1 MKIINAQGNFIAF
14 GNFSSLIN
22 NIDKVKEALVGYEVR
37 QQNEQLPNGLQ
48 APFYIFLKANEAVVI
63 RSSRIDT
70 QYGYKS
76 EEDTVS
82 SLIDSVNSTYEK
94 IGSLIEAKFDRV
106 SYNNVAFVPYSE
118 ETFAKFA
125 SVFGTDDIFG
135 AKTKE
140 LSVRLN
146 NILNVGQ
153 EEVNAVLTMQDG
165 SVRRNVGEQVQ
176 EKVIFINNDV
186 NTLFEHK
193 APRFTCEEG
202 LKLFADLVMIGNE
215 RTAKILEKLQ

>member
-118 ETFAKFA
+118 ETFAK
-125 SVFGTDDIFG
+125 
-135 AKTKE
+135 
-140 LSVRLN
+140 
-146 NILNVGQ
+146 
-153 EEVNAVLTMQDG
+153 
-165 SVRRNVGEQVQ
+165 
-176 EKVIFINNDV
+176 
-186 NTLFEHK
+186 
-193 APRFTCEEG
+193 
-202 LKLFADLVMIGNE
+202 
-215 RTAKILEKLQ
+215 

>member
-22 NIDKVKEALVGYEVR
+22 NIDKVKEALSGYEVR

-48 APFYIFLKANEAVVI
+48 APFYIFLKGNEAVII

-82 SLIDSVNSTYEK
+82 SLIDSVNRTYEK

-118 ETFAKFA
+118 EAFEKFA
-125 SVFGTDDIFG
+125 NTFGTDDLFG

-146 NILNVGQ
+146 NILNVGD
-153 EEVNAVLTMQDG
+153 EEINAVLSMQDG
-165 SVRRNVGEQVQ
+165 SVRRNVSEAQQ
-176 EKVIFINNDV
+176 ERVIFINNDI